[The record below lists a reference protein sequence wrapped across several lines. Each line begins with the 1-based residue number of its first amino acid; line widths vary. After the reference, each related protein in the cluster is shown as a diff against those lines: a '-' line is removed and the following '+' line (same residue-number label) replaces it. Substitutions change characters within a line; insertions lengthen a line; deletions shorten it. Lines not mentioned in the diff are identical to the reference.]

1 MYSPVLLDHLQHPRH
16 KGDLASPTSTGE
28 ARYAPCGD
36 RLRLTFLIEQ
46 DRLVNAGFTAYGCAA
61 VKAAGS
67 AVAELVADMSVEEA
81 RSLTAFDLDRLL
93 GGLPPSKRH
102 ALLMV
107 LECLHQAL
115 GPRQTLNPKETRMN
129 PQEPASTHRKE
140 NQPARRASFF
150 VCPAGHSSPVS
161 RRPDSVP
168 SQAAPSPGGEPQ

>member
-1 MYSPVLLDHLQHPRH
+1 MYSPLLLDHLQHPRH
-16 KGDLASPTSTGE
+16 KGDLASPTSAGE

-46 DRLVNAGFTAYGCAA
+46 GRLMNAGFTAYGCAA
-61 VKAAGS
+61 VKPAGS
-67 AVAELVADMSVEEA
+67 AVAELVAGMSVEEA
-81 RSLTAFDLDRLL
+81 RALTAFDLDRLL
-93 GGLPPSKRH
+93 GGLPSSKRH

-107 LECLHQAL
+107 LECLHQAF

-129 PQEPASTHRKE
+129 SQEPAPTPREE

-150 VCPAGHSSPVS
+150 VAPAGQGPVS

-168 SQAAPSPGGEPQ
+168 SQADSPGGEPQ